1 MKTTQITLTALAALA
16 AIFSL
21 PLTSAHFLMVY
32 PASRGFDDAKIAT
45 FPCGGFDTVS
55 KNRTLFPLSGGE
67 ISLEMADTSSN
78 IEVLIGLGNNVGNG
92 FNQVI
97 RQTFAQTGEGN
108 FCMTGFSLPANLNGM
123 NATIQVVT
131 SSDDSA
137 GLYNCA

>member
-16 AIFSL
+16 ARFSL
-21 PLTSAHFLMVY
+21 PLTSAHFLKVY

-108 FCMTGFSLPANLNGM
+108 FCMTGFSLPTNLNGM

>member
-1 MKTTQITLTALAALA
+1 MKTTQITLTALGATL
-16 AIFSL
+16 FLS
-21 PLTSAHFLMVY
+21 LTSAHFLMVY

-55 KNRTLFPLSGGE
+55 TNRTLFPLSGGE

-78 IEVLIGLGNNVGNG
+78 IEALIGPGNNVGNG
-92 FNQVI
+92 FSQVI

-108 FCMTGFSLPANLNGM
+108 FCMTGFSLPTNLNGM

>member
-1 MKTTQITLTALAALA
+1 MKTTQITLTALA

-32 PASRGFDDAKIAT
+32 PTSRGFDDAKIAT

-108 FCMTGFSLPANLNGM
+108 FCMTGFSLPTNLNGM

>member
-1 MKTTQITLTALAALA
+1 MKTTQITLTALGATL
-16 AIFSL
+16 FLS
-21 PLTSAHFLMVY
+21 LTSAHFLMVY
-32 PASRGFDDAKIAT
+32 PTSRGFDDAKIAT

-108 FCMTGFSLPANLNGM
+108 FCMTGFSLPTNLNGM

>member
-1 MKTTQITLTALAALA
+1 MKTTQITLTALA

-32 PASRGFDDAKIAT
+32 PTSRGFDDAKIAT

-55 KNRTLFPLSGGE
+55 KNRTPFPLSGGE

-108 FCMTGFSLPANLNGM
+108 FCMTGFSLPTNLNGM